1 MTENGIIFVFVD
13 VVYTDVS
20 VRVCE
25 LMSDYSGYGRYK
37 PLKIIGARV
46 FVLLVWTE
54 GTDVARGVV
63 D

>member
-1 MTENGIIFVFVD
+1 M
-13 VVYTDVS
+13 VYTDVS